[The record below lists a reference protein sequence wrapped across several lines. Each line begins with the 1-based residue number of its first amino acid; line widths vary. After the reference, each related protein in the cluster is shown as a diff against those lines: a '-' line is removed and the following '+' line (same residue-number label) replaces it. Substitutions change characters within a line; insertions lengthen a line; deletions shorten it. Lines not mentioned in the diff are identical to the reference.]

1 MALSWVSFRDD
12 CREVSIGSRLV
23 AHVIAVVLI
32 ICALRFEGTLLITL
46 ILLGVIMVAYINFV
60 NFMDGINGL
69 VVGLMVLIPVG
80 VLCVAP
86 RLATTRK
93 IYGMCIGRG
102 CGRISSLLIF
112 QKQKCFSEMWGV
124 LAWDL
129 ILLFIYY
136 GL

>member
-1 MALSWVSFRDD
+1 M
-12 CREVSIGSRLV
+12 
-23 AHVIAVVLI
+23 LI
-32 ICALRFEGTLLITL
+32 IWVLRFEGTFSDKINSS
-46 ILLGVIMVAYINFV
+46 GVIMVAYINFV

-86 RLATTRK
+86 DLPLPAK
-93 IYGMCIGRG
+93 YMACVLGGAAGGFC
-102 CGRISSLLIF
+102 LLIS
-112 QKQKCFSEMWGV
+112 QGQKCFSEMSGV
-124 LAWDL
+124 LALDL